1 MLALLGVTLL
11 AGCSFAPAYQ
21 QPPAPIA
28 ATYPGAAD
36 GSSSITR
43 LGWREVFAV
52 DPQLVSL
59 IEAALADNR
68 DLRVATAR
76 IQEARAAYHIQGS
89 QLYPNLDGVA
99 TGTYGRTP
107 GDLNVTGRPVEG
119 GQYQVALSAA
129 WEIDFWGRLRNMKES
144 ARQGFLATQEAQR
157 AVATSLVA
165 QVATSYL
172 AVRELDERI
181 ALAQQTIA
189 SRQESFRIA
198 RRRYEVGSGSK
209 LDMTQSEALL
219 TQAQTEEQA
228 LQQQHEQNLNA
239 LTLLVGR
246 PVTLGPGTLTI
257 AEADADRAIPAGL
270 PSDLLVNR
278 PDILA
283 AEHQLIAAHADI
295 GAARA
300 AFFPNINLTAA
311 GGTASSALGRLFDGG
326 QGAWSFTPTLSL
338 PIFNAGRNRANL
350 DLAEARRNIAVAQYE
365 QTVQAAFRDV
375 ADALAQRRWLK
386 GQIATTSRALAALT
400 ERARL
405 ADLRYTSG
413 RSAYLEVL
421 DAQRDLF
428 ATQQAL
434 VQLRRGYIGSG
445 ISLYAALG
453 GGFPE
458 DVTPEP
464 EGGLAR

>member
-1 MLALLGVTLL
+1 MSAALL
-11 AGCSFAPAYQ
+11 AGCSFAPSYQ
-21 QPPAPIA
+21 RIPAPVATVYPNA
-28 ATYPGAAD
+28 ASAAP
-36 GSSSITR
+36 SVSRI
-43 LGWREVFAV
+43 GWREFFAL
-52 DPQLVSL
+52 DPELIAL

-68 DLRVATAR
+68 DLRVAAAR
-76 IQEARAAYHIQGS
+76 IEEARAAYRIQGS

-107 GDLNVTGRPVEG
+107 GDLTITGRPVEA
-119 GQYQVALSAA
+119 GQYQVALSAG

-144 ARQGFLATQEAQR
+144 ARQSFLATQEARR

-165 QVATSYL
+165 QVASSYL
-172 AVRELDERI
+172 AARELDERI
-181 ALAQQTIA
+181 AIARRTIA
-189 SRQESFRIA
+189 TRQESFRIA

-209 LDMTQSEALL
+209 LDMTQGETLL
-219 TQAQTEEQA
+219 TQALTEEQA
-228 LQQQHEQNLNA
+228 LQQQREQTLNA

-246 PVTLGPGTLTI
+246 PVALGPGTLTL

-300 AFFPNINLTAA
+300 AFFPNISLTAL
-311 GGTASSALGRLFDGG
+311 GGTASSALGRLFDSG
-326 QGAWSFTPTLSL
+326 QGAWSFTPTISL

-350 DLAEARRNIAVAQYE
+350 DLAEARRHIAGAQYE
-365 QTVQAAFRDV
+365 QTIQGAFRDV

-386 GQIATTSRALAALT
+386 GQIETTGRTVAALT

-405 ADLRYTSG
+405 ADLRYQSG

-428 ATQQAL
+428 AAQQAL
-434 VQLRRGYIGSG
+434 VQLRRGYIGSA

-458 DVTPEP
+458 DAISRPES
-464 EGGLAR
+464 GQAR